1 MDPLKVSEFIKKV
14 RKENNLTQ
22 KKLADKYNV
31 TYQAVSKWENGKN
44 LPDVAIIKQMSK
56 DFNISVDDI
65 LEGKTTPSTKTKVI
79 VRFIVG
85 ILFVLLVGV
94 IIYLSVYINDS
105 YNFKTISTTC
115 DEFEVS
121 GSIAYDKKKSS
132 IYISNVEYC
141 GGDDSTKYEKIES
154 VLYERQKGKLIEI
167 DKSSSNKTEIT
178 LEEYLKNL
186 KLNIDNYSQACK
198 SYTNNS
204 LVLEI
209 NAKASDNKVIT
220 YKIPLQLKE
229 NCTN

>member
-14 RKENNLTQ
+14 RKDNNLTQ

-65 LEGKTTPSTKTKVI
+65 LEGKITVNKQSKLI
-79 VRFIVG
+79 VKIIISALFIG
-85 ILFVLLVGV
+85 LVAL
-94 IIYLSVYINDS
+94 IIYLSIYINDS

-115 DEFEVS
+115 DEFKVS
-121 GSIAYDKKKSS
+121 GVVAYDKKKSS

-154 VLYERQKGKLIEI
+154 ILYERQRGKLIEL
-167 DKSSSNKTEIT
+167 DKSKSDKKEIT

-186 KLNIDNYSQACK
+186 QLNIDNYTKACK
-198 SYTNNS
+198 NYTDNS
-204 LVLEI
+204 LVLQITATI
-209 NAKASDNKVIT
+209 NGNKTVT
-220 YKIPLQLKE
+220 YKIPLVLKE
-229 NCTN
+229 NCKN

>member
-1 MDPLKVSEFIKKV
+1 MDPLKVSEFIKQV
-14 RKENNLTQ
+14 RKENRLTQ

-65 LEGKTTPSTKTKVI
+65 LDGKITSSKMKIKFRIILVVI
-79 VRFIVG
+79 
-85 ILFVLLVGV
+85 LVLLIGV

-105 YNFKTISTTC
+105 FNFKTLSTTC
-115 DEFEVS
+115 KEFEVS
-121 GSIAYDKKKSS
+121 GSIAYNKKKSS

-141 GGDDSTKYEKIES
+141 GGDDDNKYKKIES
-154 VLYERQKGKLIEI
+154 NLYEKVKNNLVKIS
-167 DKSSSNKTEIT
+167 DSSSIKNNIT

-186 KLNIDNYSQACK
+186 EIKIDNYTTTCK
-198 SYTNNS
+198 NYTNNS

-209 NAKASDNKVIT
+209 NATDKNNKTIT
-220 YKIPLQLKE
+220 YKIPLSLSE
-229 NCTN
+229 TCSN